1 MPKLWPTPQ
10 RRDGDPRGAQAKRYH
25 NPARSND
32 LPDAVAASTSSAEDF
47 PVSPGLWLD
56 AKQEQTTVATSGRK
70 CAELLPMLNLDGSLV
85 KMSEALF
92 QTPWASTA
100 VSLIWRH
107 SATPANHS
115 LFRLVPLTPR
125 TDETASGLWHTPS
138 SQEPGVRAERLVT
151 KNGEPAKV
159 GERAY
164 DKETG
169 RLAQVGLTQQVKM
182 GLWRTPNASMMSGGA
197 ANGEDRLA
205 QGHALQL
212 TDQVNTPS
220 LWPTPTTQ
228 DAANNGGPSQHDR
241 NTLPLN
247 ALVQYPDEEIK
258 EKLGQRAW
266 DKMYPGAAKGRGQAS
281 ADERS
286 RLGGSLNPA
295 WVSWL
300 MGYPL
305 DWFDGLEN
313 PKESQE

>member
-1 MPKLWPTPQ
+1 
-10 RRDGDPRGAQAKRYH
+10 
-25 NPARSND
+25 
-32 LPDAVAASTSSAEDF
+32 
-47 PVSPGLWLD
+47 
-56 AKQEQTTVATSGRK
+56 
-70 CAELLPMLNLDGSLV
+70 
-85 KMSEALF
+85 
-92 QTPWASTA
+92 
-100 VSLIWRH
+100 
-107 SATPANHS
+107 
-115 LFRLVPLTPR
+115 
-125 TDETASGLWHTPS
+125 
-138 SQEPGVRAERLVT
+138 
-151 KNGEPAKV
+151 
-159 GERAY
+159 
-164 DKETG
+164 
-169 RLAQVGLTQQVKM
+169 
-182 GLWRTPNASMMSGGA
+182 
-197 ANGEDRLA
+197 
-205 QGHALQL
+205 
-212 TDQVNTPS
+212 VNTPS

-266 DKMYPGAAKGRGQAS
+266 DKMYPTMDMGAAKGRGQAS